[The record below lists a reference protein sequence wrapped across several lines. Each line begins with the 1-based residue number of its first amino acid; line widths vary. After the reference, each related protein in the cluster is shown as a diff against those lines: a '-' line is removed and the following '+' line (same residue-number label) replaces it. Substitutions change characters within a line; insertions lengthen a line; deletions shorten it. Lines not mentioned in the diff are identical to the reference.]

1 MTQFIILYQL
11 FMFSFLKKSHEA
23 TPQETKLL
31 MLAGLYVFCILLA
44 EIFGIKTVPV
54 GDSISFGFGPIFI
67 RELKVSVA
75 IFLLP
80 LIFSINDIII
90 EVWGKKTAKTL
101 YRIGLGAIVGLALF
115 SFFATRLPASQLFSG
130 SEAAY
135 DAVFSMTTRIAIASI
150 IAFGISD
157 LLDILIFACMRAKIT
172 SLGVRSNVSN
182 ILAQFIDTTFFV
194 YLAFYTGNHAMI
206 WGIILPY
213 WIFKC
218 CMSVIVTPFV
228 YLGVKWAKSAK

>member
-1 MTQFIILYQL
+1 
-11 FMFSFLKKSHEA
+11 MFSFLLKSHEA

-44 EIFGIKTVPV
+44 EIFGIKTIPV
-54 GDSISFGFGPIFI
+54 GDSVSFGFGPISI

-157 LLDILIFACMRAKIT
+157 LLDILIFARMRAKIT
-172 SLGVRSNVSN
+172 SLGLRSNVSN
-182 ILAQFIDTTFFV
+182 ILAQFIDTTLFV
-194 YLAFYTGNHAMI
+194 YLAFYSGNHAMI

-228 YLGVKWAKSAK
+228 YLGVKWARGTK

>member
-1 MTQFIILYQL
+1 
-11 FMFSFLKKSHEA
+11 MFSFFRKSHEA

-31 MLAGLYVFCILLA
+31 ILAGLYVFCILLA
-44 EIFGIKTVPV
+44 EIFGIKTIPV
-54 GDSISFGFGPIFI
+54 GDSVSFGFGPISI
-67 RELKVSVA
+67 KELKVSVA

-157 LLDILIFACMRAKIT
+157 LLDILIFARMRAKIT

-182 ILAQFIDTTFFV
+182 ILAQFIDTTLFV

-228 YLGVKWAKSAK
+228 YLGVKWAKGSK

>member
-1 MTQFIILYQL
+1 
-11 FMFSFLKKSHEA
+11 MFSFFKKSHEA
-23 TPQETKLL
+23 TAQETKLL
-31 MLAGLYVFCILLA
+31 ILTGFSVFCILLA
-44 EIFGIKTVPV
+44 EIFGIKTIPV
-54 GDSISFGFGPIFI
+54 GDHVSFGFGPIFI

-80 LIFSINDIII
+80 LIFSLNDIVI
-90 EVWGKKTAKTL
+90 EVWGRNTAKTI
-101 YRIGLGAIVGLALF
+101 YRMGLACIVGLALF
-115 SFFATRLPASQLFSG
+115 SFFATRLPVSQLFSG

-135 DAVFSMTTRIAIASI
+135 DAIFGQTMRIAIASI

-157 LLDILIFACMRAKIT
+157 LLDIMIFARMRAKIS

-182 ILAQFIDTTFFV
+182 ILSQFVDTALFV
-194 YLAFYTGNHAMI
+194 YLAFYSGNHAMI

-218 CMSVIVTPFV
+218 GMSVITTPLV
-228 YLGVKWAKSAK
+228 YLGVKWARKV

>member
-1 MTQFIILYQL
+1 
-11 FMFSFLKKSHEA
+11 MFSFLRKSHEA

-44 EIFGIKTVPV
+44 EIFGIKTIPV
-54 GDSISFGFGPIFI
+54 GDSISFAFGPISI

-157 LLDILIFACMRAKIT
+157 LLDILIFARMRAKIT

-182 ILAQFIDTTFFV
+182 ILAQFIDTTLFV
-194 YLAFYTGNHAMI
+194 YLAFYMPWSEAFFSGNHAFM

>member
-1 MTQFIILYQL
+1 
-11 FMFSFLKKSHEA
+11 MFSFLRKSHEA

-31 MLAGLYVFCILLA
+31 MFAGLYVFCILLA
-44 EIFGIKTVPV
+44 EIFGIKTIPV
-54 GDSISFGFGPIFI
+54 GDNISFGFGPISI
-67 RELKVSVA
+67 SELKVSVA

-80 LIFSINDIII
+80 IIFSINDVVI

-101 YRIGLGAIVGLALF
+101 YRIGLLAIVGLALF
-115 SFFATRLPASQLFSG
+115 SFFATQLPPSQLFAG

-135 DAVFSMTTRIAIASI
+135 DQIFGMTTRIAIASI

-157 LLDILIFACMRAKIT
+157 ILDILIFYRMRAKIT

-182 ILAQFIDTTFFV
+182 ILAQFIDTTLFV

-228 YLGVKWAKSAK
+228 YLGVKWAKGNK

>member
-1 MTQFIILYQL
+1 
-11 FMFSFLKKSHEA
+11 MFSFLRKSHEA

-44 EIFGIKTVPV
+44 EIFGIKTIPV
-54 GDSISFGFGPIFI
+54 GDSVSFAFGPISI

-101 YRIGLGAIVGLALF
+101 YRIGLSAIVGLALF

-157 LLDILIFACMRAKIT
+157 LLDILIFARMRAKIT
-172 SLGVRSNVSN
+172 SLGLRSNVSN
-182 ILAQFIDTTFFV
+182 ILAQFIDTTLFV
-194 YLAFYTGNHAMI
+194 YLAFYSGNHAMI

-228 YLGVKWAKSAK
+228 YLGVKWARGNK